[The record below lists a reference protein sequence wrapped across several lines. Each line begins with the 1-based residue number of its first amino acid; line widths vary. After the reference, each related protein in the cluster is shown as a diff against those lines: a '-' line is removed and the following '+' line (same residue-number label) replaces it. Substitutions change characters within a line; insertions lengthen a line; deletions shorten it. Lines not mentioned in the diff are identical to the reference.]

1 MKGKREKD
9 RREVGGRKR
18 QEITVLK
25 NEAYELFHP
34 MVAVLN
40 KSKRTYRVYMKLIL
54 SQGNRTF

>member
-9 RREVGGRKR
+9 RREVGGRR

-40 KSKRTYRVYMKLIL
+40 KSKRTYRVYMELIL